1 VRHVPL
7 AELSGFILRGKSF
20 FGMHY
25 ADKTLQ
31 SCLCRRRLESRAVEC
46 AAECNMARSYPVACC
61 AIPAGGCSSDDDT
74 TWIQPM
80 QWWDTA
86 TILRRN
92 ECSDCGQISPLHG
105 LAHASLHSSVAS
117 PNMRAIWIDLWNPL
131 YHRTAT
137 HPATSRFRAVSN
149 CGRRLCDL
157 TVQSV

>member
-1 VRHVPL
+1 MFRWPNCQDSYCEENRFLACTMRIRPFSHVSAGEDLSHAQLSAPL
-7 AELSGFILRGKSF
+7 NAIWPDLTPSRVAL
-20 FGMHY
+20 Y
-25 ADKTLQ
+25 LQ
-31 SCLCRRRLESRAVEC
+31 
-46 AAECNMARSYPVACC
+46 
-61 AIPAGGCSSDDDT
+61 GGCSSDDDT